1 MKLAPV
7 FLLAPLACVSF
18 AFSAVGPLQ
27 SPPAQG
33 WQQTQ
38 RTDPVR
44 GEYTRFSLAGKFLKT
59 PAGDSSNLPSLV
71 VDCGTYNRSH
81 KSKFVRGTLVVG
93 DPLKIDWVEP
103 EEIHGISY
111 FPKVSVLYRLN
122 DAKEEKEDWTPS
134 ADKTSASF
142 PKGSLEKMLRA
153 HTVEITAADNSG
165 SRVVMQFDMP
175 DAAAIEQGCDV
186 NEHK

>member
-1 MKLAPV
+1 MKLATV

-18 AFSAVGPLQ
+18 ALSAVGPLQ
-27 SPPAQG
+27 SPSAQG
-33 WQQTQ
+33 WQQTK

-71 VDCGTYNRSH
+71 VDCSAYNRSH

-93 DPLKIDWVEP
+93 GPVKLAWGEP

-134 ADKTSASF
+134 TEKTSASF

>member
-44 GEYTRFSLAGKFLKT
+44 GEYTRFSLAGKFLKM

-71 VDCGTYNRSH
+71 VDCRTYNRSR

-103 EEIHGISY
+103 EEIRGISY

-142 PKGSLEKMLRA
+142 PKSSLEKMLLAR
-153 HTVEITAADNSG
+153 TAAIHADDKSG
-165 SRVVMQFDMP
+165 SQVVMQFDMP

-186 NEHK
+186 DDHK